1 MALVKKVVK
10 TRVVRLGNVLAA
22 LEDALPSQLEKLES
36 LIQAVQSLRQA
47 VIQPP
52 RRSAV
57 LGLPQI
63 LVRRVLVVTAGTPVQ
78 GPDSPISPGY
88 ATVVRQRRH
97 TGAPVGYVAGSKA
110 EVGSAAERVE
120 LADNDSFTLKVTNWA
135 ELWFDADTANTS
147 FELIV
152 EQ

>member
-1 MALVKKVVK
+1 MALVKKVAR
-10 TRVVRLGNVLAA
+10 TRVVKLGNVLAR
-22 LEDALPSQLEKLES
+22 LEDALPAQLQKLDS
-36 LIQAVQSLRQA
+36 LVQAVESLRQA

-63 LVRRVLVVTAGTPVQ
+63 LVRRVIVVTAGTPVQ
-78 GPDSPISPGY
+78 GPDFTISPGY

-97 TGAPVGYVAGSKA
+97 SGAPTGYVAGTRA
-110 EVGSAAERVE
+110 ELLNTAERSE
-120 LADNDSFTLKVTNWA
+120 LSDNDSITVRVTNWSQ
-135 ELWFDADTANTS
+135 LWFDADTANTA